1 MKFIQNIFILLS
13 SMATVLTVCQ
23 TANAGKAGLN
33 VGDRRITPGLEKQ
46 YLQYQIQNNGNGRR
60 PIFVIPDNCIVGF
73 GLRCNKT
80 GTVLEQILESN
91 GGPTYQQLLM
101 RAAGGESNY
110 RIWKTFLGNGSDN
123 ELYPYMS
130 VWRNYSS
137 KYLDAA
143 QYSLGRTLDRNPVPG
158 LRDVTKNFLWQPL
171 RGDNLRDSFVNFKLS
186 YGRLLL
192 QEISKIPNIQQE
204 ILKLPIGDSMKAF
217 YERRLLSGLDALER
231 GDNRRLQNEVFE
243 ILSHPYNSESP
254 DYNTFQGRDVATI
267 EPILQSGETQLGEGF
282 ITDTVTLLGSESG
295 STIEIAQGSEVLS
308 ASSQGSVGYL
318 IAAAPLLAL
327 LAILLLG
334 GDDSNSSSN
343 GSSLRTSG
351 LLNPSTTPPDNSCDF
366 LNPGTPTNGGFCEVP
381 VTPPT
386 QVSRVTEPSSI
397 KGLLILTL
405 ILCLVRYKYR
415 RAQVKY

>member
-13 SMATVLTVCQ
+13 SVATVITVCQ

-33 VGDRRITPGLEKQ
+33 VGDRRITPGLEQQ
-46 YLQYQIQNNGNGRR
+46 YLQYQIQNNSNGRR
-60 PIFVIPDNCIVGF
+60 PVFVIPDNCIVGF

-80 GTVLEQILESN
+80 GTVLEQILESK
-91 GGPTYQQLLM
+91 GGPTYQQILM

-110 RIWKTFLGNGSDN
+110 RIWKTFLGERSDN

-158 LRDVTKNFLWQPL
+158 LRDVTKNFLWQPF

-192 QEISKIPNIQQE
+192 QEISKIPNIRQE
-204 ILKLPIGDSMKAF
+204 ILKLPIGESMKAF
-217 YERRLLSGLDALER
+217 YERRLLSGLDALES
-231 GDNRRLQNEVFE
+231 GDNRRLQNEIFE

-254 DYNTFQGRDVATI
+254 DYNLFQGRDVATI
-267 EPILQSGETQLGEGF
+267 EPILESGETQLGEDF
-282 ITDTVTLLGSESG
+282 TPNTLFGSEYISP
-295 STIEIAQGSEVLS
+295 IEIAQGSEILS
-308 ASSQGSVGYL
+308 GSSQGSVGF
-318 IAAAPLLAL
+318 IAAVPLLAL
-327 LAILLLG
+327 LLFILSSG
-334 GDDSNSSSN
+334 GDDSNGSSD

-351 LLNPSTTPPDNSCDF
+351 LPNPSTPSPDNSCDF

-381 VTPPT
+381 ITPPT

-415 RAQVKY
+415 R